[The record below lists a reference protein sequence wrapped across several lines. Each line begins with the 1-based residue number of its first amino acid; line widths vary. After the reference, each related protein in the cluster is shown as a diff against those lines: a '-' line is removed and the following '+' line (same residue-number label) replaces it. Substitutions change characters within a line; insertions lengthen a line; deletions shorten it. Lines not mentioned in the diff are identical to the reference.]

1 MTETAPAADP
11 EEVARFEALAAQWRD
26 ETGPFAPLHAFNP
39 VRLGAIRD
47 ALVAHFRRDGDSLTP
62 LRGLSLL
69 DIGCGGG
76 LVAEPMARMGARV
89 TGIDPAERNV
99 AAARVHARASGLDID
114 YRAAAAEELEG
125 GAFDG
130 AFDIVLALETVE
142 HAADRDRFIAAA
154 AARAAPGG
162 LVFAATLNRTAEAFA
177 KAIVGAE
184 YILRW
189 LPRGTHRWSKF
200 VRPSELIAALAAN
213 GLRPAGAVG
222 FAWRPFGR
230 GWTVTRDLSV
240 NYMVWA
246 ARPEQ
251 GRAGERE
258 QAANGGGPGSRP

>member
-1 MTETAPAADP
+1 MTATAPAADP
-11 EEVARFEALAAQWRD
+11 AEIARFEALAAQWWD

-39 VRLGAIRD
+39 VRIGAIRD
-47 ALVAHFRRDGDSLTP
+47 ALVAHFRRDGDSLAP

-99 AAARVHARASGLDID
+99 AAARIHARASGLDID
-114 YRAAAAEELEG
+114 YRAAAAEELES
-125 GAFDG
+125 G

-142 HAADRDRFIAAA
+142 HAADRDRFIAAV

-162 LVFAATLNRTAEAFA
+162 LVAAATLNRTAEAFA

-200 VRPSELIAALAAN
+200 VRPSELVGALAAN
-213 GLRPAGAVG
+213 GLRPAGAAG
-222 FAWRPFGR
+222 FSWRPFGR

-246 ARPEQ
+246 ARPERGLRRIGESARLTAAMG
-251 GRAGERE
+251 GRT
-258 QAANGGGPGSRP
+258 